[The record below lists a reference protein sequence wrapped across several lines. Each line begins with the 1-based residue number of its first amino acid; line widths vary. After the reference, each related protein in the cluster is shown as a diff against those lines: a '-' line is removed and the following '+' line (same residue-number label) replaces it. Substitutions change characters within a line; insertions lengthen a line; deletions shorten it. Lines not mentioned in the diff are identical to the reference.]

1 MSITEDEECWVQLED
16 YRMLLI
22 KSIEPSRIT
31 PYLRQCKVLSS
42 EDEEQIFNDPSLVI
56 RRRKVG
62 VLLDI
67 LQRTGHKGY
76 VAFLESLELD
86 YPQLYRKITGKE
98 PARVFSILV
107 DTAGESGLTQFLM
120 TEMTRLQKAL
130 QEERLRRQEV
140 SARMAAQQDTIR
152 RQQVRESELRK
163 QQERVC
169 RMRKERDKLVEEA
182 RQLKDENYSL
192 LRDVTRLTE
201 EKSKALMD
209 ARDLQMEIERLKHSL
224 MNAESDSKIQRKRTV
239 TLKHAMEMRPSQD
252 AVWHMQRENDLLKA
266 QVEELENCIQT
277 ASGSA
282 QAEEAKLKNQCMEF
296 CKQRQAQ
303 HQELVNSLYGLR
315 RELRSAEELRDK
327 YMNEKEVWELQCTL
341 LEKDC
346 KVYRERMEDIVKQM
360 EEVTA
365 ERDKAIRTRE
375 EYHMENCQNIQAKDQ
390 YRKQI
395 QELGERCDELQ
406 VQLFRTQGKVISLE
420 GKLRQTSCP
429 ASPQLA
435 SDIED
440 GPLQSWLEKSQTS
453 EDDIKDRSRPAS
465 SEEPRSLN
473 SDDICE
479 FQPLQDSTKSQ
490 GSLLSEIPVTS
501 QDIQSNDSPSRRP
514 RMYCHFNYRRQLAVR
529 SKTTCKK
536 DQEFDQDNT
545 SGSDNTDTE
554 GMSPCEGGT

>member
-16 YRMLLI
+16 YRLLLI
-22 KSIEPSRIT
+22 KTIEPSRIT

-62 VLLDI
+62 MLLDI

-120 TEMTRLQKAL
+120 SEMTRLQKAL
-130 QEERLRRQEV
+130 QEERLHRQEV

-152 RQQVRESELRK
+152 QQQVRESELRK

-169 RMRKERDKLVEEA
+169 RMREERDKLVAEA
-182 RQLKDENYSL
+182 RHLKDENYNL

-239 TLKHAMEMRPSQD
+239 TLKNAMEMRPSQD
-252 AVWHMQRENDLLKA
+252 AVWHVEKENDLLK
-266 QVEELENCIQT
+266 CRT

-303 HQELVNSLYGLR
+303 HQELVNSLYALR
-315 RELRSAEELRDK
+315 RELRSTEELRDK

-346 KVYRERMEDIVKQM
+346 KMYRNRMEDIVKQM
-360 EEVTA
+360 EEVIA

-420 GKLRQTSCP
+420 GKLRQTSSP

-453 EDDIKDRSRPAS
+453 EEEIREMSGPGS
-465 SEEPRSLN
+465 SEEPRSL
-473 SDDICE
+473 
-479 FQPLQDSTKSQ
+479 LQDN
-490 GSLLSEIPVTS
+490 PHS
-501 QDIQSNDSPSRRP
+501 QDVRRASYPLEDMMKSKEKPNRRP
-514 RMYCHFNYRRQLAVR
+514 RIYNFNYRRQLAVK

-536 DQEFDQDNT
+536 EFDLDNT

-554 GMSPCEGGT
+554 GTSPCEGGR